1 MTSRIKSGI
10 YGYQEILEFLP
21 ARSPM
26 LMLDRLEVLPEATKA
41 RACKAVSM
49 NEEFFLGHF
58 PGAPIMPG
66 VLQVA
71 AMAQTAAALLP
82 AAPAADMVPY
92 LSGMS
97 RVKFRK
103 PVNPGD
109 YLVLEAASE
118 QPNAA
123 TGEFAF
129 TAQALVNGEVTCEG
143 KIRLCWKPR
152 AFFALP
158 AGAGIGQQLPAC
170 IPATDAKPTPVLEI
184 MNAIPHRFPFLL
196 VDRLL
201 YSNAAEFRL
210 VGLKNITGGEPYM
223 VGTAAHAV
231 PGFLQVEMAAQVGCI
246 LALSTPENKGKL
258 GLFMAIDE
266 AVFHHPVL
274 PGDQLVID
282 VTAEMRSR
290 FGKGKGTLRVGDRVV
305 TEVALKFAIGDKE
318 AAAAG

>member
-1 MTSRIKSGI
+1 MSRIKSGI
-10 YGYQEILEFLP
+10 YGYREILDLLP
-21 ARSPM
+21 ARPPM
-26 LMLDRLEVLPEATKA
+26 LMLDRLEILPEGTKA

-71 AMAQTAAALLP
+71 AMAQTAASLLP
-82 AAPAADMVPY
+82 APADAEMVPY

-109 YLVLEAASE
+109 YLVLEATAE
-118 QPNAA
+118 QPDAA
-123 TGEFAF
+123 TGEFLF

-158 AGAGIGQQLPAC
+158 AGAGIDQKPFSN
-170 IPATDAKPTPVLEI
+170 IPATDAKPVPVLEI
-184 MNAIPHRFPFLL
+184 MNVIPHRFPFLL

-201 YSNAAEFRL
+201 YFNQEACRL
-210 VGLKNITGGEPYM
+210 VGLKNVTGGEPYM
-223 VGTAAHAV
+223 AGTTAHGV
-231 PGFLQVEMAAQVGCI
+231 PGFLQVEMAAQVGCV
-246 LALSTPENKGKL
+246 LALSLPANKGKL

-290 FGKGKGTLRVGDRVV
+290 FGKGRAVLSVGDRVV
-305 TEVALKFAIGDKE
+305 TETSLKFAIGDKE
-318 AAAAG
+318 AASAG

>member
-1 MTSRIKSGI
+1 MSRIKSGV
-10 YGYQEILEFLP
+10 YGYQEILDLLP
-21 ARSPM
+21 ARAPM
-26 LMLDRLEVLPEATKA
+26 LMLDRLEILPEGTKA

-71 AMAQTAAALLP
+71 AMAQAAAALLP
-82 AAPAADMVPY
+82 VPATADMIPY
-92 LSGMS
+92 LTGLS

-109 YLVLEAASE
+109 YLVVEATME
-118 QPNAA
+118 QANAE
-123 TGEFAF
+123 TGEFHF
-129 TAQALVNGEVTCEG
+129 TAQTTVNGEVTCEG
-143 KIRLCWKPR
+143 RIRLTWKPR

-158 AGAGIGQQLPAC
+158 ADAGIDQKLPSTL
-170 IPATDAKPTPVLEI
+170 PATDAKPLSVLGI
-184 MNAIPHRFPFLL
+184 MNVIPHRFPFLL
-196 VDRLL
+196 IDRLL
-201 YSNAAEFRL
+201 YCDIPGSRM
-210 VGLKNITGGEPYM
+210 VGLKNITAGEPYM
-223 VGTAAHAV
+223 AGTAGHAV
-231 PGFLQVEMAAQVGCI
+231 PGFLQVEMAAQVGCV
-246 LALSTPENKGKL
+246 LALSLPENKDKL

-290 FGKGKGTLRVGDRVV
+290 FGKGKATLFVGDRVV
-305 TEVALKFAIGDKE
+305 SEVALKFALADKE

>member
-1 MTSRIKSGI
+1 V
-10 YGYQEILEFLP
+10 YGYREILDLLP
-21 ARSPM
+21 ARAPM
-26 LMLDRLEVLPEATKA
+26 LMLDRLEILPDGAKA
-41 RACKAVSM
+41 RACKAVTM

-82 AAPAADMVPY
+82 APAGKEMVPY
-92 LSGMS
+92 LSGLS
-97 RVKFRK
+97 RIKFRK
-103 PVNPGD
+103 PVTPGD
-109 YLVLEAASE
+109 YLVIEATPE

-123 TGEFAF
+123 TGEFIFA
-129 TAQALVNGEVTCEG
+129 AQALVNGEVTCEG
-143 KIRLCWKPR
+143 KIRLCWKP
-152 AFFALP
+152 ASFFALP
-158 AGAGIGQQLPAC
+158 AGAGIDPKLPSS
-170 IPATDAKPTPVLEI
+170 IPATDAKPTPVIDI

-210 VGLKNITGGEPYM
+210 VGVKNITGGEPYM
-223 VGTAAHAV
+223 AGTAAHCV

-246 LALSTPENKGKL
+246 LALSTPENKNKL

-290 FGKGKGTLRVGDRVV
+290 FGKGKATLRVGDRVV
-305 TEVALKFAIGDKE
+305 TETSLKFAIGDKE
-318 AAAAG
+318 AAAG